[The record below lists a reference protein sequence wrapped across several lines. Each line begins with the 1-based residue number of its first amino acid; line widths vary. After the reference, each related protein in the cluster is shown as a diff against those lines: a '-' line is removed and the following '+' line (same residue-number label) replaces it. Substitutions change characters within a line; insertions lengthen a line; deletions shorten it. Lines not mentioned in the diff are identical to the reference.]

1 MFTKHWSCFS
11 AALTADRGEEDAHRL
26 TASAVACFATNVV
39 DHQLHLQK
47 APMQLLFN
55 NSVSSSSVAVS
66 CILAKYA
73 STLLRCLGDAF
84 GPGSMASP
92 LSQ

>member
-1 MFTKHWSCFS
+1 MQ
-11 AALTADRGEEDAHRL
+11 HRL

-39 DHQLHLQK
+39 AHQLHLQK

-55 NSVSSSSVAVS
+55 NSASMRQAMASRARPDSISIVAAS
-66 CILAKYA
+66 CILVKYA